1 MLNFMPG
8 SISKRS
14 IVTFLLVLPGVL
26 EAQAPV
32 PTPKVTGPIAATAR
46 PGDPSHN
53 YPYGATKADL
63 ARYGYREDEFFIE
76 GLTNEYR
83 TDGIKTAVI
92 VSGPYAYKARV
103 IVRRPISAAKFNGTV
118 ILEWS
123 NSVVGFYQENDWYW
137 SHEHLMRAG
146 YAYIGVASQAR
157 GIESAYGL
165 KAFNPQRYASL
176 DTDAGGK
183 FRGNALALAFDI
195 YSQAAQAAKQSQTT
209 RLLGDLKVRNVIATG
224 HSLPHLYPYYN
235 GIQPLARVIDGFVI
249 HGATGQAV
257 RTDLKTPV
265 FRLFSELEVVQ
276 NALDLPDRD
285 YLRTWEVAGAAHAD
299 RDLIDALDAVL
310 ERDLPQFAGNEACDK
325 PPMSRIPA
333 RMVQHAA
340 YDSMKVWIEKGKQP
354 PGAPKIQVSPAPSEG
369 ERRVIARDTNG
380 NALGGIRLAQFAV
393 PVATDTGEN
402 SGGQFCNIYGS
413 HVPFDQM
420 KLDRLYPSHAAY
432 VAAVEKI
439 TESNLK
445 AGFITKE
452 DAEQTVREAQQS
464 KIGKGQ

>member
-1 MLNFMPG
+1 M
-8 SISKRS
+8 
-14 IVTFLLVLPGVL
+14 
-26 EAQAPV
+26 
-32 PTPKVTGPIAATAR
+32 
-46 PGDPSHN
+46 
-53 YPYGATKADL
+53 
-63 ARYGYREDEFFIE
+63 
-76 GLTNEYR
+76 
-83 TDGIKTAVI
+83 
-92 VSGPYAYKARV
+92 
-103 IVRRPISAAKFNGTV
+103 
-118 ILEWS
+118 
-123 NSVVGFYQENDWYW
+123 
-137 SHEHLMRAG
+137 
-146 YAYIGVASQAR
+146 
-157 GIESAYGL
+157 
-165 KAFNPQRYASL
+165 
-176 DTDAGGK
+176 
-183 FRGNALALAFDI
+183 
-195 YSQAAQAAKQSQTT
+195 
-209 RLLGDLKVRNVIATG
+209 
-224 HSLPHLYPYYN
+224 
-235 GIQPLARVIDGFVI
+235 IDGFVI
-249 HGATGQAV
+249 HGATGQAL
-257 RTDLKTPV
+257 RTDLKTPA